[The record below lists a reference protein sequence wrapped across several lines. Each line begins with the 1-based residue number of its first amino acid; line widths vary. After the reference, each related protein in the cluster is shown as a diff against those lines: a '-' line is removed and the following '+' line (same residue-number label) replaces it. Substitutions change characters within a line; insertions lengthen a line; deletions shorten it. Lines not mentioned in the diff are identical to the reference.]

1 MTDND
6 ELKCVRFYAYGRAVD
21 VMLGEERIYRYSMAL
36 MKGAHIGGT
45 LTEAEWQ
52 LGEREALVLARE
64 VLEHRK
70 RWDE

>member
-1 MTDND
+1 MVAD

-21 VMLGEERIYRYSMAL
+21 VMLGEERIYRYAMGM

-52 LGEREALVLARE
+52 QGEKEALVLARE
-64 VLEHRK
+64 VLAHRK
-70 RWDE
+70 GKEE